1 MPERKDLQM
10 HIAISPGTMCPP
22 FANYSHGVLT
32 GQGALFVSG
41 QLGVLP
47 DGTVP
52 EDTLEQALACFGNV
66 ERILFEAGLQKRHVV
81 RINAFVTDRE
91 HLRPYMEARDNWI
104 GELDPPPAS
113 TLVIVSGFARP
124 EFKVEVEITACV

>member
-1 MPERKDLQM
+1 M
-10 HIAISPGTMCPP
+10 INPGTIHPP

-41 QLGVLP
+41 QLGVLA

-52 EDTLEQALACFGNV
+52 DDAFGQAMACFGNV
-66 ERILFEAGLQKRHVV
+66 EQILFGAGLQKRHVV

-91 HLRPYMEARDNWI
+91 YLRPYMEARDCWI
-104 GELDPPPAS
+104 SELELLPAS
-113 TLVIVSGFARP
+113 TLVIVQGFARP
-124 EFKVEVEITACV
+124 EFKVEVEITASA

>member
-1 MPERKDLQM
+1 M
-10 HIAISPGTMCPP
+10 HTTINPGTICPP
-22 FANYSHGVLT
+22 FANYSHGVFT

-52 EDTLEQALACFGNV
+52 EDASEQALACFGNV
-66 ERILFEAGLQKRHVV
+66 EQILFGAGLQKRHVV

-91 HLRPYMEARDNWI
+91 HLRPYMEARDSWI
-104 GELDPPPAS
+104 SELDSPPAS

-124 EFKVEVEITACV
+124 EFKVEVEITASA